1 MFWWISTCLLQE
13 VISEDRFAWENLAQF
28 ELFFICLGGFP
39 ETSIVMSSPEVR
51 ELRTQN
57 SQGFEKDNVAS
68 INGSSGHGL
77 AKKKPA
83 ANKAKV
89 KQAKSRTD
97 IWWLNLRYVLVCARQ
112 FFLFTYFSVAYP

>member
-1 MFWWISTCLLQE
+1 MLGT
-13 VISEDRFAWENLAQF
+13 NLAQF
-28 ELFFICLGGFP
+28 ELFFICLGAFP
-39 ETSIVMSSPEVR
+39 ETSIGMSSPEVR

-57 SQGFEKDNVAS
+57 TQGFEKDNVDS

-77 AKKKPA
+77 AKKNSA

-89 KQAKSRTD
+89 KQEKSKTD